1 MTTLAILT
9 TRTRVRASHRRRMS
23 RHRRGWIGCSW
34 CSEDEDALL
43 MAELARVKK
52 EKELAKQKEV
62 RMGVS
67 SEG

>member
-1 MTTLAILT
+1 
-9 TRTRVRASHRRRMS
+9 MS
-23 RHRRGWIGCSW
+23 RNRRGWIGGSW

>member
-1 MTTLAILT
+1 
-9 TRTRVRASHRRRMS
+9 MS
-23 RHRRGWIGCSW
+23 RNRRGWIGCSW
-34 CSEDEDALL
+34 YSEDEDALL

>member
-1 MTTLAILT
+1 
-9 TRTRVRASHRRRMS
+9 MS
-23 RHRRGWIGCSW
+23 RNRRGWIGCSW

-52 EKELAKQKEV
+52 ELAKQKEV